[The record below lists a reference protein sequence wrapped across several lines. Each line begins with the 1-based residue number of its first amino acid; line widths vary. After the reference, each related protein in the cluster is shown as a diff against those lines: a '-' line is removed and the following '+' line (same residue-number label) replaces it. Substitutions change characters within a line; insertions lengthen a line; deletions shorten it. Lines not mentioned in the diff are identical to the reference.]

1 MPQKQGEAFSLLL
14 SPFQLFALFATAVT
28 IAIAASVGFGL
39 RASETVLRNE
49 AEERNHVIAA
59 MAAHSIQ
66 GHFDQ
71 ILAYV
76 SAAQASQA
84 QIAEAIAQRDLKT
97 VQTALD
103 TMRKNH
109 PRLDRLAVTDPAG
122 TLWADSPVAQGL
134 RGRNFAHRDWHRLV
148 QAANRPVL
156 SPIYRRLAP
165 PQVPVIVIASP
176 IHAQGGRLLAYLVAQ
191 ENLANLGQW
200 LSNLHPS
207 PRTRILLYDN
217 RGQEVSALEGRGPPE
232 GWQKPLQEAKQ
243 GRSGHELVSDAQGRL
258 GLLSYAGV
266 PGYGWSVLVYQPH
279 AEMLAAAESL
289 RTRFIG
295 FGLLILAAL
304 LPFCYLGARALSRHQ
319 TAREHAQHLLSG
331 VIEGSPDPI
340 WAVDRSWQVL
350 AYNRAAA
357 DEFRWLFGTELQ
369 LGGNVVEAMASRPD
383 DRDCLQQRWQ
393 RVLDGESFVVTER
406 FGHDEHDQRTFE
418 TRYYPLWG
426 GRGKQ
431 PIAAAQV
438 ARDITERAQ
447 TELRIKELNLQLV
460 QHNADLLAANQELEH
475 FSYSVSHDLRAPL
488 RAIDGFAAMLA
499 ARAKE
504 RLDEEDRRL
513 LAVVRDNSRTMGQLI
528 DDLLDISRVSRT
540 ELRHN
545 RVNMNLLVREVW
557 QEVGANFRGEF
568 DLNVLPAPP
577 ADHILM
583 RQLWRNL
590 LSNAVKFSTG
600 QPEPRIE
607 VSGEATDKEC
617 VFHVVDNGA
626 GFDMR
631 YGSKLF
637 GVFQRLHH
645 AEEFP
650 GTGIGLAIAARI
662 VTRHGGRIWAEGTPG
677 QGARFHFTLPCAT
690 PEGDRQHE

>member
-28 IAIAASVGFGL
+28 IAIAASAAFGL

-49 AEERNHVIAA
+49 AEERNHAIAA

-66 GHFDQ
+66 GHFDEM
-71 ILAYV
+71 LGDV
-76 SAAQASQA
+76 NAALASQA
-84 QIAEAIAQRDLKT
+84 HIAEGITQRDFSA

-109 PRLDRLAVTDPAG
+109 PHLDRLAITDPAG
-122 TLWADSPVAQGL
+122 SVWADSPVAPAL
-134 RGRNFAHRDWHRLV
+134 RGRNFASRDWYRLV
-148 QAANRPVL
+148 QAAQRPVL
-156 SPIYRRLAP
+156 SPIDRRLAP
-165 PQVPVIVIASP
+165 PQVPVTVIASP
-176 IHAQGGRLLAYLVAQ
+176 IRAPGGRLVAYLVAQ
-191 ENLANLGQW
+191 ENLVNLGQW
-200 LSNLHPS
+200 LSGLHPS
-207 PRTRILLYDN
+207 PGTHILLYDS
-217 RGQEVSALEGRGPPE
+217 RGREVSDPEGRGPPE
-232 GWQKPLQEAKQ
+232 SWQKPLQQAKQ
-243 GRSGHELVSDAQGRL
+243 GRSGHAMISDTQGRR

-266 PGYGWSVLVYQPH
+266 PGYGWSVLVNQPH
-279 AEMLAAAESL
+279 AEVLAAAETL

-319 TAREHAQHLLSG
+319 TAREQAQHLLSG

-357 DEFRWLFGTELQ
+357 DEFRWLFGNELQ

-426 GRGKQ
+426 GREQ

-460 QHNADLLAANQELEH
+460 QHNADLLAVNQELEH

-568 DLNVLPAPP
+568 DLNILPAPP
-577 ADHILM
+577 ADHLLM

-590 LSNAVKFSTG
+590 LSNAVKFSIG

-617 VFHVVDNGA
+617 VYHVVDNGA

-631 YGSKLF
+631 YASKLF

-662 VTRHGGRIWAEGTPG
+662 VTRHGGRIWAEGMPG
-677 QGARFHFTLPCAT
+677 QGARFHFTLPCVA